1 MDFLRQLFSSGTF
14 MPHAYSYLWDRGLV
28 CLHVISDLLIALACF
43 SISFTLIYFA
53 RRRRDL
59 PFQWMFLCFGAFL
72 AASGM
77 THIMEVWTLWH
88 ATYWLS
94 GTIKAVTA
102 LASVSTA
109 ILFVRLVPT
118 ALALPAPVELRG
130 INRSLVNRRDAL
142 ADSNAN
148 LEAANDAL
156 RRSEVRFERFIQ
168 SVPDAMVIVNQDG
181 EIVLVNSQ
189 AEALFEYSAE
199 ELLNKKIEILLPGR
213 FREKHTVNRN
223 DFIVDPKIRPMGAGL
238 ELLARRKDGSEFPVD
253 ISLSPLR
260 TETGTL
266 VSSAIRDITDR
277 KLSEAVLNQQRSD
290 LARSN
295 AELTAMN
302 KELEVFSYSV
312 SHDLRAP
319 LRSID
324 GFSLALLED
333 FGDKLDA
340 EGKENLQRVR
350 AATQRMG
357 VLIDDLLNLSR
368 VTRTGMK
375 LEEVDLS
382 AMARAIATGL
392 QNTQP
397 ERHADFHIHDQLREH
412 VDSHLMKIALEN
424 LLGNAWKFTSKRDSA
439 RIEFGKTRTNG
450 KSVYF
455 VRDDGAGFDTAYA
468 DRLFDA
474 FQRLHDSNEFPGSGV
489 GLATVQRI
497 IHRHGGH
504 IWAESTVGKGATF
517 YFTVTHPN
525 QVGD

>member
-1 MDFLRQLFSSGTF
+1 MDFWRQLFSSGNF
-14 MPHAYSYLWDRGLV
+14 MPHGYCYLWNRSLV
-28 CLHVISDLLIALACF
+28 RLHVSSDLLIALAYF
-43 SISFTLIYFA
+43 SIPLTLIYFV

-59 PFQWMFLCFGAFL
+59 PFHWMFMCFGVFIVAC
-72 AASGM
+72 GM
-77 THIMEVWTLWH
+77 THLMDVWTLWH

-94 GTIKAVTA
+94 GAIKAVTA

-109 ILFVRLVPT
+109 ILLVRLVPT
-118 ALALPAPVELRG
+118 ALALPAPADLRE
-130 INRSLVNRRDAL
+130 INLSLANRRDAL
-142 ADSNAN
+142 AGANAN

-156 RRSEVRFERFIQ
+156 RHSEERFKSFIQ
-168 SVPDAMVIVNQDG
+168 SAPDAMVIVNQDG

-189 AEALFEYSAE
+189 TEALFEYSAE
-199 ELLNKKIEILLPGR
+199 ELLNKKIEILMPER
-213 FREKHTVNRN
+213 YREPHTANRN
-223 DFIVDPKIRPMGAGL
+223 DFNADPKIRPMGAGL
-238 ELLARRKDGSEFPVD
+238 ELHARRKDGSEFPVE
-253 ISLSPLR
+253 ISLSPMR

-266 VSSAIRDITDR
+266 VSAAIRDITDR
-277 KLSEAVLNQQRSD
+277 KFSEAALNQQRSD
-290 LARSN
+290 LLRSN
-295 AELTAMN
+295 TELTAMN
-302 KELEVFSYSV
+302 KELEAFSYSV

-368 VTRTGMK
+368 MTRTGMK

-382 AMARAIATGL
+382 AMARGIAAGL

-397 ERHADFHIHDQLREH
+397 ERHADFRIHDQLREH
-412 VDSHLMKIALEN
+412 ADSHLMKIALEN

-439 RIEFGKTRTNG
+439 RIEFGKTRANG

-468 DRLFDA
+468 DRLFGA
-474 FQRLHDSNEFPGSGV
+474 FQRLHDSSEFPGNGI

-497 IHRHGGH
+497 IHRHGGQ

-517 YFTVTHPN
+517 YFTVTHAN
-525 QVGD
+525 QFGD